1 MPATEIAAV
10 IFGIAYI
17 LFAIREHRACWIA
30 AGISTSFYAF
40 VFSDAGLS
48 MQAVLQL
55 VYVAMSIYG
64 WFAWGRDAG
73 QSLPPASLRFR
84 THLLALAVIAMATA
98 VSVPLVARF
107 TPAASPL
114 ADSLS
119 AWASLY
125 ATWLLAR
132 RTIDTWPWWVVID
145 AGLAALF
152 ASLGLWL
159 TAALYLAYSLLAVA
173 GWRSWRRSRMP
184 AI

>member
-1 MPATEIAAV
+1 MAATEIAAV
-10 IFGIAYI
+10 AFGIAYI

-30 AGISTSFYAF
+30 AGISTSFYAV
-40 VFSDAGLS
+40 VFFDAGLP

-73 QSLPPASLRFR
+73 KSPPPASLRFG
-84 THLLALAVIAMATA
+84 THLLALAVIIVATA

-107 TPAASPL
+107 APAASPL
-114 ADSLS
+114 SDSLS
-119 AWASLY
+119 AWASLF
-125 ATWLLAR
+125 ATWLLAQR
-132 RTIDTWPWWVVID
+132 YIDTWPWWIVID

-152 ASLGLWL
+152 AKLGLWP

-173 GWRSWRRSRMP
+173 GWRSWRQRRMP
-184 AI
+184 AK